1 MWKCRNYSP
10 EMRELRR
17 EVGEWCLKAREFGWE
32 WGGMVS
38 GSEEMKEADFVS
50 ASFRL
55 ASDAINSNL
64 TRVLFAFRVTF
75 SSFFVFRSSFSSCV
89 FTLAGLR
96 QRDRPI

>member
-1 MWKCRNYSP
+1 MVCESEGIRLG
-10 EMRELRR
+10 M
-17 EVGEWCLKAREFGWE
+17 
-32 WGGMVS
+32 GGMVS

-50 ASFRL
+50 ASCRL

-75 SSFFVFRSSFSSCV
+75 SSFSSCV

>member
-1 MWKCRNYSP
+1 MFLSD
-10 EMRELRR
+10 EMVLGNWVIVCESEGILL
-17 EVGEWCLKAREFGWE
+17 GM
-32 WGGMVS
+32 GGMVS

-50 ASFRL
+50 ASCRL

-64 TRVLFAFRVTF
+64 TRVLFAFHVTF